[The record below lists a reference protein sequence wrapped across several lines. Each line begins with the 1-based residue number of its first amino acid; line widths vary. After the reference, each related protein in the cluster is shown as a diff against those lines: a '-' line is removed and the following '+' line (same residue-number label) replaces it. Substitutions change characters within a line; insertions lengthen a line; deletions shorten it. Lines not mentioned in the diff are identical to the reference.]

1 MDQEKAV
8 VMILEIES
16 TSSYYI
22 ITSEDIGRYRY
33 PSVVI
38 GLVSHERQ
46 RFGAICSFVS
56 HERLGFL
63 KPGYFALCIKFDR
76 SQGITFV
83 FQFL

>member
-1 MDQEKAV
+1 VDQEKAV

-22 ITSEDIGRYRY
+22 ITPEDIGRYRS

-38 GLVSHERQ
+38 GL
-46 RFGAICSFVS
+46 VS

-76 SQGITFV
+76 SQVITFV

>member
-8 VMILEIES
+8 VMILEIEL

-38 GLVSHERQ
+38 GLVSHER
-46 RFGAICSFVS
+46 FGAIVVLSLMRDL
-56 HERLGFL
+56 EL
-63 KPGYFALCIKFDR
+63 
-76 SQGITFV
+76 
-83 FQFL
+83 